1 MSPEIPDRR
10 APSQAPGDPVPADT
24 EAPLID
30 DVDLRR
36 EVELFYYREAELLDD
51 HRYRDWLDL
60 LDGEVRYRAPVRTTR
75 RSDGR
80 VDDDRMYWFDDT
92 RASLEL
98 RVRRLETDV
107 SWAEEPPSRTRRI
120 VSNVRVRSDS
130 EVQSEPDVESVAVR
144 SNLLC
149 FRNRGESP
157 DHDIIA
163 AERHDVLRRDGDG
176 WVLLRREIRFDHG
189 TLGTKN
195 LALLF

>member
-1 MSPEIPDRR
+1 MTAE
-10 APSQAPGDPVPADT
+10 PST
-24 EAPLID
+24 EERSTVD
-30 DVDLRR
+30 DVAVVRS
-36 EVELFYYREAELLDD
+36 VEDFLYREAELLDD
-51 HRYRDWLDL
+51 HRYRDWLGL
-60 LDGEVRYRAPVRTTR
+60 LADDVTYIAPVRTTR

-80 VDDDRMYWFDDT
+80 IDDQAMYWFDDT

-120 VSNVRVRSDS
+120 VGNVRARPGSD
-130 EVQSEPDVESVAVR
+130 DDTLAVR

-149 FRNRGESP
+149 SRNRGESP
-157 DHDIIA
+157 HVDLIS

-176 WVLLRREIRFDHG
+176 WRLVRREIRFDHG